1 MGKKNTLHPI
11 VFQFMNVNGDP
22 VTLPLF
28 SFSVFD
34 VGSTEYFWAQDTYS
48 AFNCADAKGFAVRL
62 GTMITW
68 CMQVIIKSLRLD
80 GESAG
85 PPIPMSIVSRM
96 STTR

>member
-1 MGKKNTLHPI
+1 MTHEVQHPRR
-11 VFQFMNVNGDP
+11 VGP
-22 VTLPLF
+22 
-28 SFSVFD
+28 SRRFD
-34 VGSTEYFWAQDTYS
+34 VTSHLSFESEIIAARSIFGHRIPTVRSTV
-48 AFNCADAKGFAVRL
+48 ADAKGFAVRL